1 MSDKYYIKPNEAA
14 KRLGVSLHTLRR
26 WEKKGL
32 IETIRTDSGQRR
44 YNVEGYLNGIQTENR
59 IEKARST
66 ILYARVSTRPQRN
79 DLNRQAAKLIE
90 LYPEG
95 RLVKEI
101 AGGLNLRRKG
111 LLGIL
116 ERVLLGDVE
125 TIVVAHKDR
134 LARFGFDLIEW
145 LCEKHKCKIVVLHND
160 NLSPHQELVADIIA
174 ILHSF
179 SSRLYSIRRIENK
192 VKEELQKESET
203 QEKQE
208 ASSKQDSKD

>member
-1 MSDKYYIKPNEAA
+1 MTQKSFIRPSEAA

-32 IETIRTDSGQRR
+32 IEVIRTDNGQRR
-44 YNVEGYLNGIQTENR
+44 YNVDEYISRKGIKPDEK
-59 IEKARST
+59 IEKRIT
-66 ILYARVSTRPQRN
+66 ILYARVSTRPQRD

-90 LYPEG
+90 LFPEG
-95 RLVKEI
+95 TVVKEI

-116 ERVLLGDVE
+116 ERVCSGDVE
-125 TIVVAHKDR
+125 KVVVAHKDR

-145 LCEKHKCKIVVLHND
+145 LCEKHQCNVVVLHND
-160 NLSPHQELVADIIA
+160 NLSPNQELVQDIIA

-192 VKEELQKESET
+192 IKEELQKEFKT
-203 QEKQE
+203 
-208 ASSKQDSKD
+208 SS